1 MPAASS
7 RTLKQHSD
15 SKPFDDSFNY
25 KSVIGKLNYLE
36 KGSKSDVAHITH
48 QCARFSTCPKKEHGE
63 ATHWLGRHLRQTQD
77 KGTILQP
84 DKGKCLEVHVDAN
97 FTGNWDSKEPE
108 KDSGT
113 ARSRHG
119 HFITCAGCPM
129 LWKSQLQTKIALSSC
144 ESECTGLSYSLRDAM
159 PIMNM
164 LKEMK
169 ERGFPMPTA
178 KAAVHCKVFEDNSG
192 ALEIAK
198 VHKF

>member
-1 MPAASS
+1 M
-7 RTLKQHSD
+7 
-15 SKPFDDSFNY
+15 
-25 KSVIGKLNYLE
+25 
-36 KGSKSDVAHITH
+36 
-48 QCARFSTCPKKEHGE
+48 
-63 ATHWLGRHLRQTQD
+63 HWLGRHLRQTQD

-97 FTGNWDSKEPE
+97 FTGNWDPKEPE

-113 ARSRHG
+113 AHSRHG
-119 HFITCAGCPM
+119 HITTYAGCPM

-144 ESECTGLSYSLRDAM
+144 ESKHTGRSHFLHDTT

-169 ERGFPMPTA
+169 ARGFPMHAA
-178 KAAVHCKVFEDNSG
+178 KAAVHCKVFKDDSG

-198 VHKF
+198 VHKFRPQTKHLNAKSHHFRSCVDTDQVTMHKASAHDQRADHLTKPATWEILKIHRKEIMGW